1 MTIALIAQA
10 GAGERTLSLVVP
22 LRSGDE
28 PGSKVP
34 LLLRN
39 GIRSMLLPMRNT
51 GSGHCGMA
59 IMRLRV
65 RRMLTNGKYYA
76 RIALWRSSGRS

>member
-10 GAGERTLSLVVP
+10 GAGEHTLSLVLP

-39 GIRSMLLPMRNT
+39 GIPSVLLRMRNT
-51 GSGHCGMA
+51 GSMHCVRAM
-59 IMRLRV
+59 MRLRV